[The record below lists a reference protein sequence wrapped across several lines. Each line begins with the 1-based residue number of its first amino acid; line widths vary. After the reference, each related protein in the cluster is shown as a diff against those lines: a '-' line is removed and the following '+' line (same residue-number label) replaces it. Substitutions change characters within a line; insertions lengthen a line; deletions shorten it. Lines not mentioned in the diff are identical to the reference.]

1 MFATYIFLFFLCLNY
16 ALYLLVTRR
25 SEARGD
31 RLRRRVEAA
40 LRDAPGEGGDAD
52 VQLLR
57 RDNVSEIPAL
67 NRMLGRLNVTR
78 KLGLLIS
85 QADVNITVGGLLLFC
100 LFAGL
105 MAAFAVYSLFGSA
118 LLALLLGGVASYVPV
133 AHVKWSRRRRI
144 NKFLEHLP
152 DALELMARALA
163 VGHAFSET
171 LLQVAEEMPEPIAT
185 EFQVTYEEQKLG
197 MPLKLA
203 FAHLL
208 ERVPSLDLRLCVTAV
223 LIQRE
228 TGGNLAEILEKVSYT
243 MRERFKLQEEFRTLT
258 TASRGSAWILTILP
272 FVVVFVMYGMAPEY
286 MGVLFNDPRGHYI
299 VALAV
304 VMMTLGIFTIRRIMA
319 IKF

>member
-1 MFATYIFLFFLCLNY
+1 MLGTYFFLFFLCLNY
-16 ALYLLVTRR
+16 AIYLLMTRR
-25 SEARGD
+25 SEARSE
-31 RLRRRVEAA
+31 RLSKRVAA
-40 LRDAPGEGGDAD
+40 AMRDASSESDGAD

-57 RDNVSEIPAL
+57 RDNVSDIPLL
-67 NRMLGRLNVTR
+67 NRLLGPLNVTE
-78 KLGLLIS
+78 KLRRLIMQS
-85 QADVNITVGGLLLFC
+85 DVNITVGGLLLFS
-100 LFAGL
+100 LFAGVL
-105 MAAFAVYSLFGSA
+105 AMFAAYT
-118 LLALLLGGVASYVPV
+118 LLASLIPVVIVGAVAAYLPIG
-133 AHVKWSRRRRI
+133 HVKWSRRRRI

-152 DALELMARALA
+152 DALELMGRSLA
-163 VGHAFSET
+163 VGHAFSES
-171 LLQVAEEMPEPIAT
+171 LHQVSLEMPDPIAT

-197 MPLKLA
+197 LSLKLA

-272 FVVVFVMYGMAPEY
+272 VAVVFIMYSMAPEY
-286 MGVLFNDPRGHYI
+286 MGVLFIDKRGHYI
-299 VALAV
+299 IGTAV